1 MSLLHHLF
9 DTFRVTAEEEG
20 GTRGLVS
27 LGEAWR
33 GSGLGIH
40 LPNALE
46 SR

>member
-20 GTRGLVS
+20 GTRGLVTFGDVW
-27 LGEAWR
+27 LVL
-33 GSGLGIH
+33 GLGIH